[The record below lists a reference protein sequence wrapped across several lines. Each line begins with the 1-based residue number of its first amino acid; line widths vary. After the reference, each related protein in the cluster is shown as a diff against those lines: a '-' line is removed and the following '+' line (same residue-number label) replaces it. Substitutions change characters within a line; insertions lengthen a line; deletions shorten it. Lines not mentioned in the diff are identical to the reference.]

1 MSDRLLGAIS
11 LILALAFIAGA
22 WQIETGPMLDPLGPR
37 SFPIIIGALLGI
49 SALYPLIKPD
59 PRPDWPAAGRLLEI
73 ALAVVVMIVYAL
85 LLEPLGFLIATAL
98 AAFVLSWRLGARPGG
113 AALAGIGVSVVI
125 YTVFHLILG
134 LSLPKGPLG
143 F

>member
-1 MSDRLLGAIS
+1 M
-11 LILALAFIAGA
+11 IA
-22 WQIETGPMLDPLGPR
+22 
-37 SFPIIIGALLGI
+37 
-49 SALYPLIKPD
+49 
-59 PRPDWPAAGRLLEI
+59 
-73 ALAVVVMIVYAL
+73 YAL

-98 AAFVLSWRLGARPGG
+98 AVFVLSWRLGARLGG
-113 AALAGIGVSVVI
+113 AALSGIGVSVVI